1 MALQKTNSITQPVV
15 KTALLSETL
24 LRLMDQPTWRDLLSG
39 TPIGGWL
46 QKSVFRT
53 ALRRTQTRFAEA
65 YPQWVASLFDE
76 HFVNDRLLP
85 LLEDRYLHH
94 QTLPEPVELAKTWDK
109 MLELANLEVRQR
121 RIEELTPAARD
132 FIQWLAAELQG
143 AI

>member
-94 QTLPEPVELAKTWDK
+94 QTLPEPAELAKNWDK
-109 MLELANLEVRQR
+109 MLELARLEV
-121 RIEELTPAARD
+121 
-132 FIQWLAAELQG
+132 
-143 AI
+143 